1 MARKTSREDKYIEQL
16 KTLGIYEPAFDP
28 EIKTLAT
35 LEREWTAAK
44 KEWSA
49 TAEDG
54 GKPSFTDPLY
64 SVIQN
69 LRKEILAHR
78 EALGLTPKRLRKLR
92 GVNAEPEQ
100 QDLIVD
106 RLDRIAARV
115 EAYELPEPNSLQ
127 EAAAQAFAE
136 GGLSLWNGLV
146 SEVNTGAPSCESG
159 GGDE

>member
-1 MARKTSREDKYIEQL
+1 MARRSSREDKYIEQL
-16 KTLGIYEPAFDP
+16 KALGIYDPAFDP

-64 SVIQN
+64 AVIQG
-69 LRKEILAHR
+69 LRREILAHR
-78 EALGLTPKRLRKLR
+78 ETLGLTPKALRKLR
-92 GVNAEPEQ
+92 GTPEPVAQE
-100 QDLIVD
+100 DLIASK
-106 RLDRIAARV
+106 LSAIAERV
-115 EAYELPEPNSLQ
+115 GAYEVPVFNPNT
-127 EAAAQAFAE
+127 A
-136 GGLSLWNGLV
+136 
-146 SEVNTGAPSCESG
+146 G